1 MENAAKLLAREEL
14 LTPQQFVKEVDV
26 AKLKDVAKIIQETKI
41 GHGMKFLPTKLI
53 DLKRKLE
60 ELLEDTE
67 ETQLKAVLE
76 ELLRRNGISLERYKY
91 IKDAYL

>member
-1 MENAAKLLAREEL
+1 MD
-14 LTPQQFVKEVDV
+14 VDNV
-26 AKLKDVAKIIQETKI
+26 RDAAKIIEETKI

-76 ELLRRNGISLERYKY
+76 ELLRRNGISLERYKD